1 MKKDPNVDA
10 LNRRTRTDVIITLV
24 LTGFFAVNAV
34 FQMIAHRDFSRAFS
48 SLFLFVIFLLTGLI
62 FTDIRKNGKPFAK
75 SVIRKMRILAVTV
88 CCSGYLMQ
96 FADRISES
104 IGKQSSEATEFTFYL
119 NDRNSVFLFLLG
131 TIIGILSEIFV
142 YGHHLQKDMD
152 QIA

>member
-1 MKKDPNVDA
+1 MKDPNVEA
-10 LNRRTRTDVIITLV
+10 LNKRTRTDVIITLV
-24 LTGFFAVNAV
+24 LSGVFAVNAV
-34 FQMIAHRDFSRAFS
+34 FQLIARHDFSKAFS

-96 FADRISES
+96 FADCIANSV
-104 IGKQSSEATEFTFYL
+104 GKQGSDAVQFTFRL
-119 NDRNSVFLFLLG
+119 DDRNSVFLFLLG

-142 YGHHLQKDMD
+142 YGHALQKDMD

>member
-1 MKKDPNVDA
+1 MKDPNVEA
-10 LNRRTRTDVIITLV
+10 LNKRTRTDVIITLV
-24 LTGFFAVNAV
+24 LSGFFAVNAV
-34 FQMIAHRDFSRAFS
+34 FQLIARHDFSKAFS

-96 FADRISES
+96 FADCIAEV
-104 IGKQSSEATEFTFYL
+104 IGKPGSDAVQFTFYL
-119 NDRNSVFLFLLG
+119 DDRNSVFLFLLG

-142 YGHHLQKDMD
+142 YGHALQKDMD